1 MEPNSETK
9 QYNQITKT
17 VSSPKWLTSKF
28 GQTEDSAILE
38 LTEIIQSEEQKEK
51 REKEER
57 LFEEMMDRI
66 F

>member
-9 QYNQITKT
+9 QYNQITKR

-28 GQTEDSAILE
+28 GETEDSAILE

-51 REKEER
+51 S
-57 LFEEMMDRI
+57 MS
-66 F
+66 